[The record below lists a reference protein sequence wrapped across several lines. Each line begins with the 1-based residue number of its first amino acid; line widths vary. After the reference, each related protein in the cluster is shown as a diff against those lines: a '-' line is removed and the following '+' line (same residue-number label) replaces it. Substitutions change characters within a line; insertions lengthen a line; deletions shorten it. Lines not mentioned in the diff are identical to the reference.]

1 VSRADLS
8 RRQFLASTSLAAAG
22 VFALPRSVLH
32 ASGRLGTFTDVVV
45 ETTYGKVRGAS
56 EDDVSAFKGIP
67 YAGRVSGDRRFR
79 RPAPL
84 EPWKGVRD
92 ALALGPPSIQPGR
105 QATSTEPA
113 PAEDCLVL
121 NVWTPAADS
130 GRRPVMFYSH
140 GGGYVTGSGG
150 SRGQDGAN
158 LARHFGVVV
167 VETNHRLGLLGFLYL
182 DEIAGEEYAGSG
194 NNGVLDIVDGL
205 RWVHDNIAA
214 FGGDPSNVMIFG
226 ESGGGGKTSCLYAMP
241 SAAPYF
247 NKASIESGP
256 GIHMTTRAIAG
267 ETTALLLQR
276 ANLDRSSWRRLLE
289 LGTPDLLSLQTQWP
303 PVPPDQTLRPR
314 PDGRRP
320 PAAGGFGP
328 VVDGVTL
335 PQHPFDPTAP
345 AISRDK
351 PLIVGWNEDE
361 YNFFAW
367 QRRDPSGY
375 GVDLDGLRAK
385 LEPRF
390 GADTARIIDTYR
402 KSRPTASPTDI
413 FVDVESVT
421 MMGVGSIEIAQKKAV
436 QGGAPVYLYNF
447 GYKSEAKVPG
457 TEYPMGTPHAADI
470 AFKFDNVASPNP
482 FSGNRPE
489 RLVAAHNFAE
499 LWTTFARTG
508 RPAAKGQPAWPAY
521 DLTRR
526 ATMRI
531 DTTCEVIDDRHRL
544 ERELWT
550 SLGYIR

>member
-1 VSRADLS
+1 MSFALDGDRVTDMS
-8 RRQFLASTSLAAAG
+8 RRQFISSASLAAGVVAFARGAG
-22 VFALPRSVLH
+22 VSV
-32 ASGRLGTFTDVVV
+32 
-45 ETTYGKVRGAS
+45 
-56 EDDVSAFKGIP
+56 FKGIP

-84 EPWKGVRD
+84 QPWSGVRD
-92 ALALGPPSIQPGR
+92 ALKLGPPSIQPGR
-105 QATSTEPA
+105 QASATEPA
-113 PAEDCLVL
+113 PDEDCLVL
-121 NVWTPAADS
+121 NVWTPAAD
-130 GRRPVMFYSH
+130 GRRRPVMFYSH
-140 GGGYVTGSGG
+140 GGGYVTGSAG
-150 SRGQDGAN
+150 SRGQDGSN
-158 LARHFGVVV
+158 LARHFDVVV

-182 DEIAGEEYAGSG
+182 DELGGDAYAGSG

-214 FGGDPSNVMIFG
+214 FGGDPANVMIFG
-226 ESGGGGKTSCLYAMP
+226 ESGGGGKTSALYAMP

-256 GIHMTTRAIAG
+256 GIHMTTREVAA
-267 ETTALLLQR
+267 ETTALLLKR
-276 ANLDRSSWRRLLE
+276 AKLERGDWRRLLE
-289 LGTPDLLSLQTQWP
+289 LGTADLLALQTQWP
-303 PVPPDQTLRPR
+303 TVPPDQTQRPR
-314 PDGRRP
+314 PDGSRP

-367 QRRDPSGY
+367 QRDDTSGY
-375 GVDLDGLRAK
+375 DLDLAGLRAK

-390 GADTARIIDTYR
+390 GADTERIVDTYQ
-402 KSRPTASPTDI
+402 KSRPSASPTDI
-413 FVDVESVT
+413 FVDVQSVT
-421 MMGVGSIEIAQKKAV
+421 MMGVGSITIAEKKAV

-447 GYKSEAKVPG
+447 GYKSEAKLPG
-457 TEYPMGTPHAADI
+457 TDYPMGTPHAADI
-470 AFKFDNVASPNP
+470 AFKFDNVQSPNL
-482 FSGNRPE
+482 FFGSRPE
-489 RLVAAHNFAE
+489 RLVASHNFAE

-508 RPAAKGQPAWPAY
+508 HPAAAGQPAWPAY

-531 DTTCEVIDDRHRL
+531 DTVCEVIDDRHKS
-544 ERELWT
+544 EREMWT
-550 SLGYIR
+550 ALGYIG